1 MEGMRVGKGNAPY
14 GCPMEVTLDV
24 IGGKWKGIILGLLAE
39 KPRRFT
45 ELRRELPEITQR
57 ILTLQLREL
66 EADGIISRTM
76 YQEIPPRVEY
86 ALTDFGR
93 TLKPILLAMHEWGDR
108 YGSEVIER
116 KHGRHA
122 PPACDFASFLKE

>member
-1 MEGMRVGKGNAPY
+1 MGKGNAPY
-14 GCPMEVTLDV
+14 SCPMKVTLDV

-39 KPRRFT
+39 KTRRFT
-45 ELRRELPEITQR
+45 ELQRELPDITQR

-66 EADGIISRTM
+66 EADGIVSRTV
-76 YQEIPPRVEY
+76 YPEVPPKVEY

-108 YGSEVIER
+108 YAAEVVER
-116 KHGRHA
+116 RQGTQA
-122 PPACDFASFLKE
+122 PPACDFSPFLQE